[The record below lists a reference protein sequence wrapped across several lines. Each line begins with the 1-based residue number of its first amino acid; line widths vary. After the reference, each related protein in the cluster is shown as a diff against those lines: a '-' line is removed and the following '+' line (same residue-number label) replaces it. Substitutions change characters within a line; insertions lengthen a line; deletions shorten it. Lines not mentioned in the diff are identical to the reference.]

1 MMKDEEMK
9 KTVLNMQNMKSSLG
23 ELEESIETYQTYAD
37 EKGRENDMLHEKINE
52 KEAKVNEL

>member
-37 EKGRENDMLHEKINE
+37 EKGRENDMLHEKIKE
-52 KEAKVNEL
+52 KETKVN